1 MLLLDYRNTQTK
13 GNKMNEKTE
22 KLITENV
29 QMEVALKI
37 INNYLNADAS
47 DKIKLKLVTKE
58 LEEIQEKI
66 GRKFLERA

>member
-1 MLLLDYRNTQTK
+1 
-13 GNKMNEKTE
+13 MNERTE

-37 INNYLNADAS
+37 INNYLNAEAS
-47 DKIKLKLVTKE
+47 DEIKLKLVAKE

>member
-1 MLLLDYRNTQTK
+1 
-13 GNKMNEKTE
+13 MNERTE

-37 INNYLNADAS
+37 INNYLNAEAS
-47 DKIKLKLVTKE
+47 DEIKLKLVAKE
-58 LEEIQEKI
+58 LEEVQEKL

>member
-1 MLLLDYRNTQTK
+1 
-13 GNKMNEKTE
+13 MNERTE

-37 INNYLNADAS
+37 INNYLNAEAS
-47 DKIKLKLVTKE
+47 DEIKLKLVTKE

>member
-1 MLLLDYRNTQTK
+1 MNTR
-13 GNKMNEKTE
+13 TE

-37 INNYLNADAS
+37 ISNYLNAEAS
-47 DKIKLKLVTKE
+47 DEIKLKLIAKE

-66 GRKFLERA
+66 GRKLGSF

>member
-1 MLLLDYRNTQTK
+1 MSDRI
-13 GNKMNEKTE
+13 E

-29 QMEVALKI
+29 QMEIALKI

-47 DKIKLKLVTKE
+47 NEIKLKLVTKE

-66 GRKFLERA
+66 GRNFLERA

>member
-1 MLLLDYRNTQTK
+1 
-13 GNKMNEKTE
+13 MNERTE

-37 INNYLNADAS
+37 INNYLNAEAS
-47 DKIKLKLVTKE
+47 DEIKLKLIAKE

>member
-1 MLLLDYRNTQTK
+1 M
-13 GNKMNEKTE
+13 NKE

-37 INNYLNADAS
+37 INNYLNAEAS
-47 DKIKLKLVTKE
+47 DEIKLKLVTKE

>member
-1 MLLLDYRNTQTK
+1 MSERI
-13 GNKMNEKTE
+13 E

-29 QMEVALKI
+29 QMEIALKI

-47 DKIKLKLVTKE
+47 NEIKLKLVTKE

-66 GRKFLERA
+66 GRNFLERA